1 MWEVLQR
8 AGGSLLLFLTALGLF
23 LYAGRLSEVAP
34 PGQVGPGFWPR
45 LVLVGLM
52 VSALVN
58 AGVSLRRPARP
69 RLKADPLARDFDRGK
84 LALAI
89 GVILGYVLAIEL
101 IGFLVATFA
110 FLAAF
115 MAVAG
120 LRRPAPL
127 VLIAAIGA
135 LALTAIFV
143 RVVYLPLPKGWG
155 PFEDLTLTLYRLFRL
170 I

>member
-1 MWEVLQR
+1 MWEVLRR
-8 AGGSLLLFLTALGLF
+8 AGGPLLLFLVALGLF
-23 LYAGRLSEVAP
+23 LYAGRLGEMVPS
-34 PGQVGPGFWPR
+34 GQIGPGFWPR

-52 VSALVN
+52 ASALVN

-110 FLAAF
+110 FLAVF
-115 MAVAG
+115 MALAG

-135 LALTAIFV
+135 LALTAVFV

-155 PFEDLTLTLYRLFRL
+155 PFEDVTLGLYRVFRL